1 MLEVRTETPLPSRLP
16 AGCRT
21 AIFVLGSCFHRR
33 LGVRRTEIVVD
44 GVATGAEAERMPRL
58 DRYRADPGPHSYRS
72 GFWAIVQVEAPPVGE
87 IEVAIRAT
95 LADGTTTH
103 APLGRIPVSAEAPIE
118 PQRIAAAAPNDARV
132 TIAMATFDPD
142 PELFRAQVESIR
154 SQTVTDWICIISD
167 DCSPR
172 DSFERM
178 RSVLEGDLRFVLT
191 RAHSRLGFY
200 RNFERALALVPAGT
214 PYVALA
220 DQDDRWY
227 PDKLETLLASL
238 GDARLVYSDQRIV
251 DSGGDVV
258 SHSYWTDERRNNH
271 TNLASLLIA
280 NTVTGAASLFHRD
293 LLDLALPF
301 PEPQGDQF
309 HDHWLGLVALSTGT
323 LAYVDRPLYDY
334 LQHGRAALGHVGA
347 NVGVGRGVF
356 LSRLLRGR
364 WSGLFSGWRA
374 AYFLAYCRLRLLAEV
389 LLMRAGGAM
398 DRRSRRTLRRFA
410 RSERSSV
417 GFMWLVCR
425 GARRWFGRTETL
437 GAERLLVRGILWRY
451 LVKALAAGRRRPSRR
466 FPVDAS
472 LGGN

>member
-220 DQDDRWY
+220 DQDD
-227 PDKLETLLASL
+227 
-238 GDARLVYSDQRIV
+238 
-251 DSGGDVV
+251 
-258 SHSYWTDERRNNH
+258 
-271 TNLASLLIA
+271 
-280 NTVTGAASLFHRD
+280 
-293 LLDLALPF
+293 
-301 PEPQGDQF
+301 
-309 HDHWLGLVALSTGT
+309 
-323 LAYVDRPLYDY
+323 
-334 LQHGRAALGHVGA
+334 
-347 NVGVGRGVF
+347 
-356 LSRLLRGR
+356 
-364 WSGLFSGWRA
+364 
-374 AYFLAYCRLRLLAEV
+374 
-389 LLMRAGGAM
+389 
-398 DRRSRRTLRRFA
+398 
-410 RSERSSV
+410 
-417 GFMWLVCR
+417 
-425 GARRWFGRTETL
+425 
-437 GAERLLVRGILWRY
+437 
-451 LVKALAAGRRRPSRR
+451 
-466 FPVDAS
+466 
-472 LGGN
+472 